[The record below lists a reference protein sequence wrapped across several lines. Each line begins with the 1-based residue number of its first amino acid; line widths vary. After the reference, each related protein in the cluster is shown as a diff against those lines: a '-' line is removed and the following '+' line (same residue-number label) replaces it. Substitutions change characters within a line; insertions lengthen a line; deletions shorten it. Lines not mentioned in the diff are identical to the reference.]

1 MNKQKDYLSLVL
13 AGTFFLKVGYSHLF
27 SITSQDSWLA
37 MIWGAIFGFFFLL
50 LAQRIKVNDCFLFR
64 VARILIHLFLFGF
77 ASFLFLNFLHTFV
90 LPNTPQWFLALPLFY
105 LIYQIAKE
113 GYDTLNH
120 LAKILIPI
128 FLFSYLVILIGLFPL
143 LRVEKVFPIATTPI
157 SQIFLSSFLFTF
169 YSLMPYLLF
178 DKNQLLKSNVPK
190 NYLIS
195 SLFVILI
202 GILSILVLGPNL
214 LNLYPYPEFALLR
227 EIKIFDFMENL
238 GNILSFVYLIPL
250 FLTICFSFIRIK
262 DDFSYIFTLFLH
274 ILY

>member
-1 MNKQKDYLSLVL
+1 MKNHKNYLSLFL

-27 SITSQDSWLA
+27 SITSLDSWIA
-37 MIWGAIFGFFFLL
+37 MIWGAILGIFFLL

-64 VARILIHLFLFGF
+64 VAKILIHLFLFGF
-77 ASFLFLNFLHTFV
+77 ASFQFIYFLHTFV
-90 LPNTPQWFLALPLFY
+90 LPNTPQWFLVLPLFY

-128 FLFSYLVILIGLFPL
+128 FLFFYLVILIGLFPL
-143 LRVEKVFPIATTPI
+143 LRVENVFPIATTSV
-157 SQIFLSSFLFTF
+157 SQLLSSSFLFAF

-202 GILSILVLGPNL
+202 GLLSILVLGPNL
-214 LNLYPYPEFALLR
+214 LILYPYPEYVLLR

-250 FLTICFSFIRIK
+250 FLTMSFSFIRIK
-262 DDFSYIFTLFLH
+262 DDFSYISTLFLH